1 MLRRLYDWV
10 LHWAETPYG
19 SWALFLLAFSESSFF
34 PIPPDILL
42 IALAV
47 SIPQK
52 SLKYALICS
61 AGSVLGGCFGYLIGW
76 QFMASIGTR
85 IVDFYGLTAKV
96 EYIEV
101 LYNKYDAWAV
111 AIAGFTPIPYKVFTI
126 AAGAFKINFSV
137 FVVAS
142 LVSRSARFFLV
153 GGLIYIFGPS
163 IQSFIDKYFNV
174 LATAFTVLLIAG
186 FLIIKYLL

>member
-47 SIPQK
+47 AIPQK